1 MVQRVRGVLFVD
13 YVRMIR
19 GRKDVDWKGHLATED
34 LPFLTGHIDPNGWYP
49 MASFE
54 RFGVAILDV
63 IAGGQLEGVRMWGR
77 FQVDVVT
84 KHSPML
90 LVPGDPRDTLM
101 RFDVLAA
108 TFFDQG
114 ALRVDDVDDGHA
126 IVKVKYGMSPRAEE
140 TASVQS
146 LGFFERLVE
155 LSGGRSVNARF
166 KAKAWESGGTTLIE
180 LHWDPPGDA
189 DGAR

>member
-1 MVQRVRGVLFVD
+1 MLFVD

-19 GRKDVDWKGHLATED
+19 GRKDIDWKAHLAPDD
-34 LPFLTGHIDPNGWYP
+34 LRFLTEKIDPNAWYP

-54 RFGVAILDV
+54 RFGVAILNV

-90 LVPGDPRDTLM
+90 LVPGDPRDSLM

-126 IVKVKYGMSPRAEE
+126 IVKVKYGMSPLAEE

-155 LSGGRSVNARF
+155 LSGGRAVNARF

-180 LHWDPPGDA
+180 LHWDPPGKG
-189 DGAR
+189 DGSRP